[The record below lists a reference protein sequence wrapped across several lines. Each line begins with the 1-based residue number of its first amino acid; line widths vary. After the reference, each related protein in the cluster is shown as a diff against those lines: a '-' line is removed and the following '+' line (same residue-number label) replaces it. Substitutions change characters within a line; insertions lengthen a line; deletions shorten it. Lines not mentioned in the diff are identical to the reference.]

1 MKNVDFYFT
10 TFKTTFFVVWL
21 IYEKSISLIL
31 TEIIVR
37 SYHYHKLKQAVCKSQ
52 THIYGLDLNSDNH

>member
-37 SYHYHKLKQAVCKSQ
+37 SYHYHKLQQAVCKIQ